1 MATLPGMRRAV
12 ASCAVALA
20 LAGAMTWSSAPPAQA
35 HFCSNPVQFEVH
47 KPGAVAFG
55 VPAEDFAVTEVDVT
69 LPAVFQLQGLDGPPE
84 WKSTQQG
91 RQLHLLGGP
100 IEPYTCAFFTLRGV
114 VGKRGKVMFPFVI
127 RGEGGRSSE
136 YKGTKINDPF
146 SGQLVFAGV
155 SPQQSDYLDAS
166 AGDSGGGSTLQP
178 AFLAAAGGLTVGGA
192 LALLARRRASG
203 G

>member
-1 MATLPGMRRAV
+1 MRHAV

-20 LAGAMTWSSAPPAQA
+20 LAGAVTWSSALPAQA
-35 HFCSNPVQFEVH
+35 HFCSNPVHFE
-47 KPGAVAFG
+47 
-55 VPAEDFAVTEVDVT
+55 
-69 LPAVFQLQGLDGPPE
+69 LQGLDGPPE

-114 VGKRGKVMFPFVI
+114 VDKPGKVMIPFVI

-155 SPQQSDYLDAS
+155 SPK
-166 AGDSGGGSTLQP
+166 
-178 AFLAAAGGLTVGGA
+178 
-192 LALLARRRASG
+192 
-203 G
+203 

>member
-1 MATLPGMRRAV
+1 MRRAV
-12 ASCAVALA
+12 PSRVVTIAIALVLASAIT
-20 LAGAMTWSSAPPAQA
+20 MTWAAAPPAQA

-55 VPAEDFAVTEVDVT
+55 VPAEDFAVTEVDVS
-69 LPAVFQLQGLDGPPE
+69 LPAAFQLQGLDGPPE

-100 IEPYTCAFFTLRGV
+100 IEPFTCAFFTLRGV
-114 VGKRGKVMFPFVI
+114 VDKAGKITIPFVI

-155 SPQQSDYLDAS
+155 SPKQSDYLDVS
-166 AGDSGGGSTLQP
+166 SGDSGGGSTFQP